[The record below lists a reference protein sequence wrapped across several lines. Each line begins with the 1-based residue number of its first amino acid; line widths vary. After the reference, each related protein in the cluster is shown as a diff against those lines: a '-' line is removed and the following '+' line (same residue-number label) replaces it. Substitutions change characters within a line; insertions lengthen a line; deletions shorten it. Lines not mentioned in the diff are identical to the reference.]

1 MDPLPSC
8 LGMLRDTQKIR
19 KTETRASELPD
30 LIVRPAQLGDG
41 VRNHGAVEVF
51 QHPAGIVGAA
61 DLSQRRSRA
70 GTASGSVGVVHSAP
84 RRARALRLLAIIRPN
99 RP

>member
-8 LGMLRDTQKIR
+8 FEMLRDTQKIR

-70 GTASGSVGVVHSAP
+70 GTASRSVGVVHSAP
-84 RRARALRLLAIIRPN
+84 RRARALCLLAIIRPN